1 MKNRQTPT
9 ASLRMIRKAGGARRW
24 AGRCVAAG
32 FVLALAAGLATAA
45 FAQSPPPRD
54 ATIAQLRGLETAWP
68 GSDVRVSV
76 QGGDGSVLRIG
87 DELTY
92 RFESDLEGYLTAIH
106 VDTHGTTTLLY
117 PRSDPAAGRIGAG
130 QPVRLPSASD
140 GFKLEVQPP
149 IGRDV
154 VYAIVTTTPLDRQAL
169 GLASGDVVVSLEPDQ
184 APAFVRRLRGVL
196 DSRARGEVRVA
207 HVVQQIDGR
216 GDVQYRSADIVDF
229 FGERTRSI
237 RPPKLDLQIHFASDS
252 AELDDTARR
261 NIDEFARALD
271 DPKLS
276 DVRFKVAGH
285 TDDRGSETH
294 NLGLSRRRAETV
306 RRYLI
311 ESGGIAATRLE
322 IEAHGE
328 NNPLIGEESEY
339 ARQMNRRVEFTP
351 AR

>member
-1 MKNRQTPT
+1 MHRTSGVLPC
-9 ASLRMIRKAGGARRW
+9 LRWKA
-24 AGRCVAAG
+24 AACIAVT
-32 FVLALAAGLATAA
+32 VLIGTSTLA

-54 ATIAQLRGLETAWP
+54 ATIAQLRGLESAWP

-76 QGGDGSVLRIG
+76 LGGDGTVLRIG
-87 DELTY
+87 DELAY
-92 RFESDLEGYLTAIH
+92 QFESGAEGYLTAIH

-117 PRSDPAAGRIGAG
+117 PRSDPAAGRIGEG
-130 QPVRLPSASD
+130 QPVRLPSQAD
-140 GFKLEVQPP
+140 GFALEVQPP
-149 IGRDV
+149 VGRDV

-169 GLASGDVVVSLEPDQ
+169 GIASGDVVVSLEADQ
-184 APAFVRRLRGVL
+184 APAFVRRLRSVL
-196 DSRARGEVRVA
+196 DSRAREEVRVA

-252 AELDDTARR
+252 AELDQTARR
-261 NIDEFARALD
+261 NIDEFARALE
-271 DPKLS
+271 DPKLA

-285 TDDRGSETH
+285 TDDLGSETH

-306 RRYLI
+306 RRYLV
-311 ESGGIAATRLE
+311 ESGGIQATRLE

-328 NNPLIGEESEY
+328 NNPLIGEQSEY

>member
-1 MKNRQTPT
+1 MKKRNTSSSSDWMRR
-9 ASLRMIRKAGGARRW
+9 ASGAARW
-24 AGRCVAAG
+24 AVTSFIVIACVLG
-32 FVLALAAGLATAA
+32 LSTLAN
-45 FAQSPPPRD
+45 AQVAPPRD
-54 ATIAQLRGLETAWP
+54 ATIEQLRGIETAWP

-76 QGGDGSVLRIG
+76 LGGDGSVLRIG
-87 DELTY
+87 DELAY
-92 RFESDLEGYLTAIH
+92 QFESDAEGYLTAIH

-117 PRSDPAAGRIGAG
+117 PRSDPAAGRIEGG
-130 QPVRLPSASD
+130 RPVRLPSLTD
-140 GFKLEVQPP
+140 GFTLEVQPP
-149 IGRDV
+149 VGRDV
-154 VYAIVTTTPLDRQAL
+154 VYAIVTSTPLERQAL
-169 GLASGDVVVSLEPDQ
+169 GVASADVVVSFEADQ

-196 DSRARGEVRVA
+196 DSRAREEVRVA

-237 RPPKLDLQIHFASDS
+237 RPPKLDLQIHFATDS
-252 AELDDTARR
+252 AELDETARR
-261 NIDEFARALD
+261 NIDEFARALE
-271 DPKLS
+271 DPKLA

-311 ESGGIAATRLE
+311 ESGGIEPTRLE

-328 NNPLIGEESEY
+328 NNPLIGEQSEY